1 MNDHTLTAEQI
12 SAYGRWLR
20 EEEHS
25 LGTIEN
31 YLRHIRAFAKWLNAS
46 PVTKERATGWKVFP
60 SATFLSIGPHRLLG
74 SMQSKCFQFLIISP

>member
-46 PVTKERATGWKVFP
+46 PVTKACGRGGRVSFGHFFVNRA
-60 SATFLSIGPHRLLG
+60 A
-74 SMQSKCFQFLIISP
+74 

>member
-12 SAYGRWLR
+12 SGYGRWLR

-31 YLRHIRAFAKWLNAS
+31 YLRHIRAFAEWLNAS
-46 PVTKERATGWKVFP
+46 PVTKERAAGWKEFP
-60 SATFLSIGPHRLLG
+60 SATFCRSGRIG
-74 SMQSKCFQFLIISP
+74 C